1 MELTQEQQKALSV
14 LMNNKTTINL
24 DKHFQEELERI
35 KEIEV
40 EIQGFILDLKSDFD
54 NDQFTTNGILSV
66 ARQLVDFDDERDLLK
81 REIRKAKE
89 LLTSLGL
96 M

>member
-35 KEIEV
+35 KEIETDMEGLMRDIV
-40 EIQGFILDLKSDFD
+40 DTYYGMD
-54 NDQFTTNGILSV
+54 GILSV
-66 ARQLVDFDDERDLLK
+66 ARELVDLDNERLGLK
-81 REIRKAKE
+81 REIRNAKE

>member
-14 LMNNKTTINL
+14 LIGNKTTINL
-24 DKHFQEELERI
+24 DKHFQEELEKI

-40 EIQGFILDLKSDFD
+40 EIQGLILDLKSDFD
-54 NDQFTTNGILSV
+54 NGEFTTNVMLSV
-66 ARQLVDFDDERDLLK
+66 ARQLVDFDDERDVLK
-81 REIRKAKE
+81 REIRNAKE

>member
-14 LMNNKTTINL
+14 LIGNKTSINL

-54 NDQFTTNGILSV
+54 NDQFTTNVMLSV
-66 ARQLVDFDDERDLLK
+66 ARQLVDLDDERDVLR
-81 REIRKAKE
+81 REIRNAKE